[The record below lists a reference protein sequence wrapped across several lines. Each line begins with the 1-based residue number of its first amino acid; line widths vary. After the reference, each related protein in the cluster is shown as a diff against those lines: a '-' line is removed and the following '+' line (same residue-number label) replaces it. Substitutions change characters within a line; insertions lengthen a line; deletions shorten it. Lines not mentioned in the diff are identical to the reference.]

1 MKEKPG
7 LDGFYPRRPSTV
19 RTEVGGMGFNEEEQ
33 KVPVRRAPVLQPS
46 PQAAVKRDT
55 FQVPTPAAQAAPRL
69 TPQPAATAT
78 TGLTRSEL
86 EDSLRSIDEE
96 DSLSAQPHTRHSR
109 REKGERKGISRK
121 RMVVW
126 SIIAVIVIG
135 LGVAGY
141 VFVKGVLASNSIFK
155 GDIFGLIQQRALKQD
170 ESGRTNIL
178 IFGTSEDDEGGNHPG
193 AYLTDSIMLISVDQ
207 TKKDAYMV
215 GVPRDLWVEYGQ
227 PCYGSAAKINALYQ
241 CYSNEGKDDAAG
253 SKALVDKIGEVTGL
267 TVQYYAHVNYGVV
280 RDSVNAVGGI
290 DVTIPD
296 YDPSTPGIYDPNFD
310 WKCNYKCKMVN
321 YKDGEKA
328 HMDGEHALAFA
339 RARNAEGGY
348 GLPHGNYDREKDQQ
362 LVLMALKDKAMSAGT
377 LTNFVAVTNLID
389 AMGSNLRTNFE
400 TAEIRTIMSLA
411 GDIKS
416 DAIHS
421 IDLNKEGDQATTT
434 GRSDDGQSIVRP
446 TGGGLFDYS
455 SIIKYIHKQINSEPF
470 MLETAKVMVLNG
482 SGVAGQGKL
491 ASDKLSDMGFNTA
504 APSNAPTGEY
514 AAREVYA
521 RDATK
526 YPGTLKKLQS
536 LYGTVNT
543 TGIDKFGVSSDV
555 DFVVVVGKANQT
567 TE

>member
-19 RTEVGGMGFNEEEQ
+19 RTELGGMGFNSEEQ
-33 KVPVRRAPVLQPS
+33 SVPVKRVPALQPS
-46 PQAAVKRDT
+46 PQAPTKRET
-55 FQVPTPAAQAAPRL
+55 FQMPAQAAQTTPRL
-69 TPQPAATAT
+69 APQPAAG
-78 TGLTRSEL
+78 TGLSRLEL

-96 DSLSAQPHTRHSR
+96 GADGTQPRSGRSR
-109 REKGERKGISRK
+109 REKGERKSHGRRRIII
-121 RMVVW
+121 W
-126 SIIAVIVIG
+126 SVIAVIVIG
-135 LGVAGY
+135 LGIGGY

-170 ESGRTNIL
+170 TNGRTNIL

-193 AYLTDSIMLISVDQ
+193 AYLTDSIMIISIDQ
-207 TKKDAYMV
+207 TKKNAYMV

-227 PCYGSAAKINALYQ
+227 PCYGSAAKINAVYQ

-253 SKALVDKIGEVTGL
+253 SKALVDKVGEVTGL

-280 RDSVNAVGGI
+280 RDAVNAVGGI

-296 YDPSTPGIYDPNFD
+296 YDPSSPGIYDPNFD
-310 WKCNYKCKMVN
+310 WKCNYTCKMVY
-321 YKDGEKA
+321 YKDGEKV

-377 LTNFVAVTNLID
+377 LTNFVAVTSLID

-400 TAEIRTIMSLA
+400 TAEIRTIMTLA

-421 IDLNKEGDQATTT
+421 IDLNKEGEQATTT
-434 GRSDDGQSIVRP
+434 GSSADGQSIVRP
-446 TGGGLFDYS
+446 IDSLFDYS
-455 SIIKYIHKQINSEPF
+455 SIIKYINKQINSEPF
-470 MLETAKVMVLNG
+470 MLESANVMVLNG

-491 ASDKLSDMGFNTA
+491 ASDKLSDMGFTMV
-504 APSNAPTGEY
+504 APSNAPDGQY

-521 RDATK
+521 RDAVK

-543 TGIDKFGVSSDV
+543 TGIDKFGVAADV
-555 DFVVVVGKANQT
+555 DFVVVVGKANQA

>member
-7 LDGFYPRRPSTV
+7 LDGFYPRRPGTV
-19 RTEVGGMGFNEEEQ
+19 RTEVGGMGFNNEEQ
-33 KVPVRRAPVLQPS
+33 DTTFKRVPILQPS
-46 PQAAVKRDT
+46 PQAAIKRET
-55 FQVPTPAAQAAPRL
+55 FQVPTS
-69 TPQPAATAT
+69 TPQAQSITRISPQPTAA
-78 TGLTRSEL
+78 TGLTRTEL
-86 EDSLRSIDEE
+86 EESLRSIDEE
-96 DSLSAQPHTRHSR
+96 DSANTQPDKKRSR
-109 REKGERKGISRK
+109 RDKGGKKGFSRK
-121 RMVVW
+121 RVIGWALVVLVV
-126 SIIAVIVIG
+126 AG

-170 ESGRTNIL
+170 ANGRTNIL

-193 AYLTDSIMLISVDQ
+193 AYLTDSIMLISVNQ

-215 GVPRDLWVEYGQ
+215 GVPRDLWVKYDN

-241 CYSNEGKDDAAG
+241 CYSDEGKDDAAG

-267 TVQYYAHVNYGVV
+267 TVQYYAHLNYGVV

-296 YDPSTPGIYDPNFD
+296 YDPSSPGIYDPNFD
-310 WKCNYKCKMVN
+310 WKCHYTCKMVY

-348 GLPHGNYDREKDQQ
+348 GLPHGNYDREKNQQ
-362 LVLMALKDKAMSAGT
+362 LVLMALKDKAISAGT

-411 GDIKS
+411 GDMKS
-416 DAIHS
+416 EDIRS
-421 IDLNKEGDQATTT
+421 IDLNKEGEQATTT
-434 GRSDDGQSIVRP
+434 GRSDDNQSIVRP
-446 TGGGLFDYS
+446 IDSLFDYS
-455 SIIKYIHKQINSEPF
+455 SIIKYINKQINSEPF
-470 MLETAKVMVLNG
+470 MLETANVMVLNG
-482 SGVAGQGKL
+482 SGVAGQGRL
-491 ASDKLSDMGFNTA
+491 VSDKLSDMGFTMA
-504 APSNAPTGEY
+504 GPSNAPTGEY

-526 YPGTLKKLQS
+526 YPGTLKKLQA

-543 TGIDKFGVSSDV
+543 TGIDRFGVPDSV
-555 DFVVVVGKANQT
+555 DFVVIVGKADQA